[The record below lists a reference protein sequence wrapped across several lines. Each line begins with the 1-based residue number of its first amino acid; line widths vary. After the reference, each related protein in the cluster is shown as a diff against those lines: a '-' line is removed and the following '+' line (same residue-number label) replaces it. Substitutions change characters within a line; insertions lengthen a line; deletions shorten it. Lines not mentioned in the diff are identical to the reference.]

1 MKKVKYNAGTFT
13 NLQPFSN
20 IKDAR
25 LYCNKLKKETSEEI
39 RIIICKTGKNI
50 IL

>member
-1 MKKVKYNAGTFT
+1 MKKVKYQAGTFA

-25 LYCNKLKKETSEEI
+25 LYCNKLKKETIEEI
-39 RIIICKTGKNI
+39 RIIVCKNNKNI
-50 IL
+50 NQ